1 MRTWMT
7 SEIKD
12 CFIISLGTI
21 WLHIFIVSW
30 ANRQI
35 KLWGHNELHI
45 CHTILFSM
53 YLWNLKYLQ
62 VFQNYNQILL
72 HSASSECRN
81 FSGSSNINSL
91 ISSQITFDYMRNF
104 WLMEEGTWKVKTK
117 KKKTHEELK
126 VQNYHTRNKLQLW
139 KIKILTIYTS
149 TNLRHFVLM
158 KKRQLSHEPLSNTCK
173 NVWL

>member
-7 SEIKD
+7 REIKLFHNFTWHHMITYIY
-12 CFIISLGTI
+12 CFLS
-21 WLHIFIVSW
+21 
-30 ANRQI
+30 RQV
-35 KLWGHNELHI
+35 KLWEHKELHV
-45 CHTILFSM
+45 CHTVLFSM

-62 VFQNYNQILL
+62 VFQNYNQIFLN
-72 HSASSECRN
+72 SASSDCRN
-81 FSGSSNINSL
+81 INNL
-91 ISSQITFDYMRNF
+91 ISGQITFDYMRNF
-104 WLMEEGTWKVKTK
+104 WLMGGGTWKVTSK

-126 VQNYHTRNKLQLW
+126 VQNYHTKNKLQLW

-158 KKRQLSHEPLSNTCK
+158 KKRQLSHKPLSNTCK